1 VLKTFT
7 PRLAEERGTAVVE
20 MALVLPLLLVLVLA
34 IVDFGKAFNYWN
46 DTNHLAAEGA
56 RFAAVN
62 RSPGGGDLKTYI
74 KSKADTAELRNSAQV
89 CISFP
94 TGVAK
99 VGEPVRVTVSDD
111 YEWLAGTTNL
121 IGLDPTTIAG
131 SAEYRLE
138 VTPTYT
144 AGCTA

>member
-1 VLKTFT
+1 MFKIFKN
-7 PRLAEERGTAVVE
+7 RLADERGTAVVE
-20 MALVLPLLLVLVLA
+20 MALVLPLLLVLVVG

-46 DTNHLAAEGA
+46 DTNHLAAEAA

-62 RSPGGGDLKTYI
+62 RSPDGGDLKTYI
-74 KSKADTAELRNSAQV
+74 KGRADTAELRTGVQV

-94 TGVAK
+94 TGLAK
-99 VGEPVRVTVSDD
+99 VGEPVRVTVTDD
-111 YEWLAGTTNL
+111 YEWLEGTTNL
-121 IGLDPTTIAG
+121 LGLGTTTISG

-138 VTPTYT
+138 VAPTYA